1 MGDLDDLDLRPRDE
15 SPDEFDEDFDRAPE
29 SAPRPS
35 ASAVPPA
42 LPVAALVLTL
52 SGVGLYFLL
61 RPQEPANPLP
71 SVVTPAPAPVA
82 TAAVVTA
89 PAPPRLE
96 LPPLNASD
104 VVIRGWVAALSANR
118 DLAVWLIPDQL
129 IRRFV
134 TAVDNIAEDEDPI
147 AHLRHLAPPTRFQ
160 AMGQRSALV
169 ADPRSF
175 RRFEGFAR
183 VAESIDATA
192 AARLYLNLRPL
203 FDAAYAELGHAP
215 GEFDQT
221 FSRALARLLATPAS
235 PRRFELVR
243 QKQFFAFADPRLEAL
258 APAQKVLIRM
268 GPDNRAKVQAGLEAF
283 RAALDAQRRADSG
296 HAN

>member
-1 MGDLDDLDLRPRDE
+1 M
-15 SPDEFDEDFDRAPE
+15 
-29 SAPRPS
+29 
-35 ASAVPPA
+35 
-42 LPVAALVLTL
+42 
-52 SGVGLYFLL
+52 
-61 RPQEPANPLP
+61 
-71 SVVTPAPAPVA
+71 
-82 TAAVVTA
+82 
-89 PAPPRLE
+89 
-96 LPPLNASD
+96 
-104 VVIRGWVAALSANR
+104 
-118 DLAVWLIPDQL
+118 
-129 IRRFV
+129 
-134 TAVDNIAEDEDPI
+134 
-147 AHLRHLAPPTRFQ
+147 
-160 AMGQRSALV
+160 

-183 VAESIDATA
+183 VADSIDATA

-221 FSRALARLLATPAS
+221 FSRALARLLATPAP